1 MNVKWMINNILGGVF
16 MATSS
21 ITKEFTVKDVKA
33 YSQIMKE
40 VSSKPGRTVKTEN
53 PSNIERGN
61 KLLKQ
66 FSFR

>member
-1 MNVKWMINNILGGVF
+1 MNVSYTINNVLGGVF

-33 YSQIMKE
+33 YSQMMKE
-40 VSSKPGRTVKTEN
+40 VSNKPDRTVKTAK

>member
-1 MNVKWMINNILGGVF
+1 

-21 ITKEFTVKDVKA
+21 ITKEFKVKDVNA
-33 YSQIMKE
+33 YSKMMKE
-40 VSSKPGRTVKTEN
+40 ISNQPSRTVKTVK

>member
-1 MNVKWMINNILGGVF
+1 

-21 ITKEFTVKDVKA
+21 ITKEFTIKDVKA
-33 YSQIMKE
+33 YSQIIKE
-40 VSSKPGRTVKTEN
+40 VSSKPDRTVQTAK

>member
-1 MNVKWMINNILGGVF
+1 MNVIWTIDNIIGGVF

-21 ITKEFTVKDVKA
+21 ITKDFTVKDVKA
-33 YSQIMKE
+33 YSQMMKE
-40 VSSKPGRTVKTEN
+40 VSSKPDRTVKTEK

>member
-1 MNVKWMINNILGGVF
+1 MNVSYMINNIIGGVF

-33 YSQIMKE
+33 YLQMMKE
-40 VSSKPGRTVKTEN
+40 VSSKPVRTVKTEK
-53 PSNIERGN
+53 PSSIESGN

>member
-1 MNVKWMINNILGGVF
+1 MNGIWMIDNIIGGVF

-21 ITKEFTVKDVKA
+21 ITKDFTVKDVKA
-33 YSQIMKE
+33 YSQMMKE
-40 VSSKPGRTVKTEN
+40 VSSKPDRTVKTEK